1 MGSLLQRAREIRKK
15 LLSIGLIGENGEE
28 SEDFKGVPEEE
39 RILILNQINEVLDRN
54 RIDID
59 DKKLMFTPQ
68 KSGALLPV
76 LINIFALA
84 VLAGGIFLFFF
95 FFNQNEASI
104 TQETATA
111 ETAEGRL
118 IKALKE
124 ESERQIS
131 EKENE
136 IAAIQDQLENA
147 KLEQE
152 RLKAETEAEISRRER
167 ELRSTLEAEL
177 EAERQRLREEGF
189 SEEIIA
195 EKLKEFEEQ
204 KRLEFDAQLAAYTSE
219 LEAQQAAKEQ
229 EMTAQI
235 AAIQDS
241 LIQAREEREKL
252 EKDLAEQAAQLEKEY
267 RARQAALEGERA
279 EVLAQLDDISRL
291 QEQED
296 LVVEQVLLMYD
307 RTNEQLK
314 TGEYNEAL
322 STLDNLSSY
331 LAQPNVSSLPAIQRR
346 QSIESFIIESMR
358 RLILNEQALA
368 EQKQDTRAAEELLA
382 SVSTLVE
389 EGNLLFN
396 GGDMEGA
403 QDYYLKAI
411 AQIPVLEGGYG
422 KLKDIESLSI
432 EEEKAVLARLIEEG
446 DRSYRR
452 EDWESTV
459 QRYTEALTYLEN
471 ETYDVDT
478 MIEQIMDAGYKIG
491 SAGEEQPGLSQ
502 EELDLLSRTRQLEL
516 ERELLLR
523 QLEDI
528 EKQYELAS
536 SGDEGASSQET
547 LVALLNTKL
556 LIKQI
561 LASDSIRSEHPD
573 LYKEMDQVFEA
584 YGEEKRKE
592 GRDAAIK
599 DLVAVTQYLTE
610 QPRGETP
617 VPETLRALNG
627 QQDLLLQFFANLK
640 ELLAL
645 EE

>member
-1 MGSLLQRAREIRKK
+1 LGSLLQRAREIRKK